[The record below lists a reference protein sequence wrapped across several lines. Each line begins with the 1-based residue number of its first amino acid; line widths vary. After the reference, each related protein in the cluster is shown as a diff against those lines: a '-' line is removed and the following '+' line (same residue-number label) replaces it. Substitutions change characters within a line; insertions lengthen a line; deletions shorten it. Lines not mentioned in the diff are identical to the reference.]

1 MTFYRG
7 VGPIYITK
15 CMKTCIKACMKE
27 KAMKDSALEVVEEML
42 ELHLVLKSGI
52 MHLLT
57 SLINDE
63 CDVRP
68 SKHEVL
74 KIIDETLIY
83 KRREGRMGGW

>member
-1 MTFYRG
+1 
-7 VGPIYITK
+7 
-15 CMKTCIKACMKE
+15 MKE

-42 ELHLVLKSGI
+42 ELHLVLKSEI